1 MTETEIN
8 VVLKQVWRLTIESG
22 MTTGEAFELHA
33 RAIMSLALADNK
45 KDPAKAVLAVRDLM
59 TSMIGALID
68 PATKI
73 TRTTLKAVRKM
84 H

>member
-8 VVLKQVWRLTIESG
+8 VVLKQVWRLTMESG
-22 MTTGEAFELHA
+22 MTTGEALELHA

-45 KDPAKAVLAVRDLM
+45 KDSLKASEAVKDLM
-59 TSMIGALID
+59 TSMMGALLD
-68 PATKI
+68 PDTRIK
-73 TRTTLKAVRKM
+73 RTTLKAVRKT